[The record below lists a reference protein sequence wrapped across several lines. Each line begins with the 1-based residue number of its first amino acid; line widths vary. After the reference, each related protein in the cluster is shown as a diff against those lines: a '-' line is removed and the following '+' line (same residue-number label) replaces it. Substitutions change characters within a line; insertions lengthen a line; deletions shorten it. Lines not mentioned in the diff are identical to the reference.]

1 MPLELPNLD
10 DRTYADLVAEAISQI
25 PTYDP
30 EWTNYNPSDPGITL
44 IELFA
49 YLTELL
55 LYRLD
60 QVTDANLYSFLQLL
74 NGPQWTPSAQ
84 GLVADIRTTLQQL
97 RQQERAIT
105 CQDFESLAQA
115 IDPRVARALCLPR
128 RNPAIDFDAVQEG
141 HVGLIVVPQPGME
154 NQLAGNTGILAT
166 VAQELDQRRL
176 LTTFIHVVGPQ
187 FLEID
192 IQVTIVPLPDVEAS
206 VLRDKPEASTKGR
219 IPEQLAAFLDP
230 LSGGKDGQ
238 GWPFG
243 RDVFVSE
250 IYELLDHI
258 PGVDYV
264 TAVDLQRSPAN
275 LPDRRIIANG
285 VLVGLEVKPYELVKL
300 NSLQVMLQPP
310 TQPS

>member
-10 DRTYADLVAEAISQI
+10 DRTYTDLVAEAISQI

-30 EWTNYNPSDPGITL
+30 EWTNYNPADPGITL

-74 NGPQWTPSAQ
+74 NGPTWRPGKELTT
-84 GLVADIRTTLQQL
+84 DIRETLQRL

-105 CQDFESLAQA
+105 RQDFKALAQA
-115 IDPRVARALCLPR
+115 SDTRVARVLCLPR
-128 RNPAIDFDAVQEG
+128 CNPAIDLDAEQEG
-141 HVGLIVVPQPGME
+141 HVGVIVVPKLGLE
-154 NQLAGNTGILAT
+154 SQLEGNTGILAT
-166 VAQELDQRRL
+166 VAKELDKRRL
-176 LTTFIHVVGPQ
+176 LTTLVHVVGPQ
-187 FLEID
+187 YLTINV
-192 IQVTIVPLPDVEAS
+192 QVTIVPLPDVEAS
-206 VLRDKPEASTKGR
+206 VLRDQPSNSQSGR
-219 IPEQLAAFLDP
+219 IPEHLQQFFHP
-230 LSGGKDGQ
+230 LTGGKVGK

-243 RDVFVSE
+243 RNVFVSE
-250 IYELLDHI
+250 LYELLDRI

-264 TAVDLQRSPAN
+264 TAVDIKRSPADRPN
-275 LPDRRIIANG
+275 RRILTND
-285 VLVGLEVKPYELVKL
+285 VLVGLDVKPYELVKL
-300 NSLQVMLQPP
+300 NRLEVTLQPP